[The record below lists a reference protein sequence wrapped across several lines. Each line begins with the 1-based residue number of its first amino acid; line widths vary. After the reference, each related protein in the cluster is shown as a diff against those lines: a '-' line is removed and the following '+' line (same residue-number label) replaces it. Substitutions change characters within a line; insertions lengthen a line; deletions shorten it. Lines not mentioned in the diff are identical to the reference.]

1 MIENSHQVH
10 NLMKKKEVKKNVLS
24 FCRVRSEHSTGLD
37 PEVVLFQAPFSEN
50 ELYEEISRDSQL

>member
-1 MIENSHQVH
+1 
-10 NLMKKKEVKKNVLS
+10 MKKKQVKKNVLS
-24 FCRVRSEHSTGLD
+24 LCRVRSEHTIGLD